1 MVKDLWPYP
10 NEKYL
15 HEIEDEL
22 YEYAVAHPEE
32 YLGLN
37 LFLACTDE
45 FRKKLFGLYKEGE
58 YHKTRM
64 KISAKVKRAAMD
76 YKYWKTPL
84 EIAEWFVKKHPQ
96 WKRLYYYEGT
106 ECR

>member
-37 LFLACTDE
+37 LYSVITDE
-45 FRKKLFGLYKEGE
+45 FQKRLSDLYSEGE
-58 YHKTRM
+58 YHKTYM

-96 WKRLYYYEGT
+96 WKELYYYDDGE
-106 ECR
+106 

>member
-32 YLGLN
+32 YIGLN
-37 LFLACTDE
+37 LSLDSTDE
-45 FRKKLFGLYKEGE
+45 FLDKLTDLYSEGK
-58 YHKTRM
+58 YHKTYM
-64 KISAKVKRAAMD
+64 KILDKVKRADMD
-76 YKYWKTPL
+76 YEYWKTPI

-96 WKRLYYYEGT
+96 WKELYYYDDE
-106 ECR
+106 E